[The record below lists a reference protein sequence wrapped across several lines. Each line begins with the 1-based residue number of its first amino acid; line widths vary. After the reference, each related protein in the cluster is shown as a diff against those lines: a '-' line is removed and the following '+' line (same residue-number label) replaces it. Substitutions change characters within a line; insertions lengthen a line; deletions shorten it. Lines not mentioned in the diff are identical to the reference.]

1 MSDHASSSTVTQ
13 VAQNSVFERF
23 ARAGYVVSGL
33 LHLAIGYLAIRIALV
48 SGGGTADQSGALAA
62 VAAKPGGIAAL
73 WVAAVAFLIMALW
86 RLVETALG
94 RSTDPKSQ
102 GGSSEVLDRVKAF
115 ALAVV
120 YFGLAY
126 STFGF
131 ARGAGKSTG
140 AQNAGISARL
150 MQTGAGTIG
159 LIAAGIIIVAV
170 GAYHVCEGAS
180 RTFLDDLKGTLQR
193 PGATTG
199 HGGLN
204 RQRPRDRRC
213 RGAGHRRGESF
224 GAQQGHRTRR
234 CPQNTRGP
242 TLRTSAPDRGRPW
255 NPHLRLLQLRHG
267 AIHQNVSESGDSA
280 SGGHP
285 RGLSRECKKLRLSC
299 RFATSAA
306 RSIPRRCVPSDRPRR
321 AGWVRTC
328 AGVRLQLAQRAR
340 TGTRID
346 PFRSCGC
353 RLIDQ
358 VDPHPQQE
366 ITERTSDVREMGNIQ
381 GWSAGA

>member
-1 MSDHASSSTVTQ
+1 
-13 VAQNSVFERF
+13 
-23 ARAGYVVSGL
+23 
-33 LHLAIGYLAIRIALV
+33 
-48 SGGGTADQSGALAA
+48 
-62 VAAKPGGIAAL
+62 
-73 WVAAVAFLIMALW
+73 MALW

-102 GGSSEVLDRVKAF
+102 GAASEVADRAKAF

-120 YFGLAY
+120 YFALAY

-140 AQNAGISARL
+140 EQNAGISARL
-150 MQTGAGTIG
+150 MQTGAGTIA
-159 LIAAGIIIVAV
+159 LIAGGVIIVAV
-170 GAYHVCEGAS
+170 GGYHIYKGAS
-180 RTFLDDLKGTLQR
+180 RNFLDDLKGRSSDLVR
-193 PGATTG
+193 RLGMVGYIAK
-199 HGGLN
+199 GLAIA
-204 RQRPRDRRC
+204 
-213 RGAGHRRGESF
+213 GAGVLVIVAASHSEPE
-224 GAQQGHRTRR
+224 QGHRTRR
-234 CPQNTRGP
+234 GPQNTRGP
-242 TLRTSAPDRGRPW
+242 TLRSSAPDRGRPW
-255 NPHLRLLQLRHG
+255 NYHLRPLQLRHG

-285 RGLSRECKKLRLSC
+285 RGLSRECKELRLSC

-328 AGVRLQLAQRAR
+328 AGVRLQLAQRPR

-353 RLIDQ
+353 RLNRPTRPIDNKKSQ
-358 VDPHPQQE
+358 KGLAMSEKWGISRVGKLELEVGETRQE
-366 ITERTSDVREMGNIQ
+366 AIIRLQILPLPPLAWTDCFLQTVRGQHALHDTGRAAKSTRANLRC
-381 GWSAGA
+381 GLFAAATGVLPDNRRSARLIVLW